1 MIRLEELS
9 VFFGRTIAL
18 DGLDASIEP
27 GITGVF
33 GPNGSGKSTL
43 LRVIAGLLAPSSGR
57 VTFEG
62 TPVSPA
68 DEGFAGR
75 LGYAGHD
82 AGLYS
87 RLTVRENLELFAHLH
102 GRPRSD
108 AGMLLE
114 RLALQEHER
123 TLAGVLSAGLKR
135 RAAVARAL
143 IHEPDLLLLDEP
155 YANLDDDAAE
165 LVSGALRQWWKPGRV
180 ALVAT
185 HGAKKLKAFAHGGLI
200 LKRGRI
206 AVEGS
211 YRERPEVGTR
221 A

>member
-1 MIRLEELS
+1 MIRLEQVS

-18 DGLDASIEP
+18 DGLDTTIEP
-27 GITGVF
+27 GITGLF

-43 LRVIAGLLAPSSGR
+43 LRVAAGLLAPNAGR

-62 TPVSPA
+62 SPVATS
-68 DEGFAGR
+68 DEDFVR
-75 LGYAGHD
+75 RVGYAGHS

-102 GRPRSD
+102 GRVRPD
-108 AGMLLE
+108 LEPLLE
-114 RLALQEHER
+114 QTGLVDHSATR
-123 TLAGVLSAGLKR
+123 AGVLSAGLKQ

-143 IHEPDLLLLDEP
+143 VHSPDLLLLDEP
-155 YANLDDDAAE
+155 YANLDDEASE
-165 LVSGALRQWWKPGRV
+165 LVSHAIQEWWTPDRI

-200 LKRGRI
+200 LKRGRT
-206 AVEGS
+206 VVQGS
-211 YRERPEVGTR
+211 YRERPEAETFS
-221 A
+221 

>member
-1 MIRLEELS
+1 MIRLEHVS
-9 VFFGRTIAL
+9 VFFGHTIAL
-18 DGLDASIEP
+18 DRLDATIEP
-27 GITGVF
+27 GITGLF

-43 LRVIAGLLAPSSGR
+43 LRVVTGLLEPSEGR

-62 TPVSPA
+62 SPVSTSN
-68 DEGFAGR
+68 EGFVR
-75 LGYAGHD
+75 RVGYAGHT

-102 GRPRSD
+102 GVVSYDPG
-108 AGMLLE
+108 ALLE
-114 RLALQEHER
+114 RLG
-123 TLAGVLSAGLKR
+123 LADQGGKRVGELSAGLKQ

-143 IHEPDLLLLDEP
+143 VHSPDLLLLDEP

-165 LVSGALRQWWKPGRV
+165 LVSRVLQEWWTPERI

-200 LKRGRI
+200 LKRGRT
-206 AVEGS
+206 VVHGN
-211 YRERPEVGTR
+211 YRERPEAGTLS
-221 A
+221 